1 MRFIRYYSKMLDAQ
15 GQPHLSVEQHKMLFN
30 IISLESRLDEIE
42 KIKKVEKNIKLK
54 YKYDVRIHRLKK
66 QLNSLTLD
74 KFPKEVIETMLFR
87 SQQG

>member
-1 MRFIRYYSKMLDAQ
+1 MLDAQ